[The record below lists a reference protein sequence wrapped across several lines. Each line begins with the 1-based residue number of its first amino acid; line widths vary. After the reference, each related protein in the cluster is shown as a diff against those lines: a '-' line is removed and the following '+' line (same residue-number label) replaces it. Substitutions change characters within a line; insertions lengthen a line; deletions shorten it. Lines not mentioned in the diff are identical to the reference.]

1 MDFPKL
7 HRRPGLRWA
16 RTSASILLTIVWA
29 MDTAHAATAVIRVS
43 ANLGVFQ
50 SSTALASG
58 CVNVTGSFGSSTAN
72 SCLDLTVPKVSADA
86 SGAPVGVRGA
96 QSAAAG
102 QLQYT
107 IPLSSFAPAPVPVFS
122 IPVGVSWS
130 GGASLSVAGNQT
142 ASSRAHVRIGGLRG
156 GPGSAAAGHII
167 DDQVLA
173 SSFTGAPGGSFS
185 NIDVLWLPVRG
196 GGISVVLQA
205 DAAGGAVPDTR
216 NPGSYMASAFADPA
230 FLFDQIAFDVFA
242 QNAGFATFDLT
253 QYFHLDDPFLAT
265 PLTTS
270 AVQLLVGLLALAR
283 WRRRC

>member
-29 MDTAHAATAVIRVS
+29 MDTAHAATAVIRVM

-50 SSTALASG
+50 SSSALASG
-58 CVNVTGSFGSSTAN
+58 CVNVTGTFGNSTAN

-253 QYFHLDDPFLAT
+253 QYFHLDDPFAT
-265 PLTTS
+265 PLPPT
-270 AVQLLVGLLALAR
+270 AAQLLVGLLALAR